1 MYATSAWEM
10 HCQATDAHGHSVMQK
25 TGWAEQHRLML
36 QGDPQMRYYL
46 HPPFLP
52 RSMCQLVPTKGGVR
66 LVDGQVAPYSTSTEG
81 LLVWVR
87 LMQLGLQRG
96 VVQHEA

>member
-10 HCQATDAHGHSVMQK
+10 HCQATDAHGRSVMEK
-25 TGWAEQHRLML
+25 TGWAEQRRLML
-36 QGDPQMRYYL
+36 HGDPDMQYYL

-96 VVQHEA
+96 AVQHET